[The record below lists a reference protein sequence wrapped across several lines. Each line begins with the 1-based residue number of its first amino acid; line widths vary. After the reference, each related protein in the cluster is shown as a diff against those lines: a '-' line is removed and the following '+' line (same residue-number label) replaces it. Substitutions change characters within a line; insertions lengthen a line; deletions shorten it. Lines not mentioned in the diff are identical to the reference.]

1 MPQICA
7 ALLLYLSCRLKSITH
22 TRFFFKEYIADLK
35 EKYKKYKRK
44 NRFCTSAFSFFYFAS
59 VSLLFRF
66 YFALFLLHFCGL
78 LFLYKFL
85 TFAVIYTC
93 FLYKFLTFMQSS
105 IYTSF
110 AHGAS
115 ITNITN
121 ITNNTNMNERMKK
134 SGCFRNRLFHGK

>member
-93 FLYKFLTFMQSS
+93 FFIQISNFHVYL
-105 IYTSF
+105 
-110 AHGAS
+110 
-115 ITNITN
+115 
-121 ITNNTNMNERMKK
+121 RMFFIQI
-134 SGCFRNRLFHGK
+134 SNFHAVKHLRIICPRGKHHKHHKYHK